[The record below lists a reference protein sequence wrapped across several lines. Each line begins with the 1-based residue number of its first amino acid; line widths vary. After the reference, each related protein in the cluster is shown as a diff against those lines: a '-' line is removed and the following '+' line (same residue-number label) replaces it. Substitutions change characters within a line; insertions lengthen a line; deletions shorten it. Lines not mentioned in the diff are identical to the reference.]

1 MKAATG
7 NAMLMNII
15 IVFLVIV
22 MALLVTSISYTKAFR
37 IKNRIVDIIEY
48 YNGNFDDDNTKAN
61 ITKEINNS
69 LSSVGYR
76 LSGST
81 KCKEVD
87 NKKAIQLDS
96 NYQVCIYE
104 YDNSTRGKY
113 YKVIAYMYFDVPV
126 VGGILNIPVSGE
138 TKVFYE

>member
-48 YNGNFDDDNTKAN
+48 YDGNFSDNETK
-61 ITKEINNS
+61 ITNDINDS
-69 LSSVGYR
+69 LSSVGYK
-76 LSGST
+76 LSGSN
-81 KCKEVD
+81 KCKEID
-87 NKKAIQLDS
+87 NKQALNINS

-104 YDNSTRGKY
+104 YNDSNRGKY

-126 VGGILNIPVSGE
+126 VGGMLNIPVSGE
-138 TKVFYE
+138 TKVFYD

>member
-48 YNGNFDDDNTKAN
+48 YNGDFDDVGTKTN
-61 ITKEINNS
+61 ITNEINNS

-76 LSGST
+76 LSGSN
-81 KCKEVD
+81 KCKEID
-87 NKKAIQLDS
+87 NKKAIQLNS

-104 YDNSTRGKY
+104 YDDSIRGKY

-138 TKVFYE
+138 TKIFYD

>member
-48 YNGNFDDDNTKAN
+48 YDGNFEDDTIKAN
-61 ITKEINNS
+61 ITNEINSS

-76 LSGST
+76 LSGSN
-81 KCKEVD
+81 KCKEID
-87 NKKAIQLDS
+87 NKQALSLNS

-113 YKVIAYMYFDVPV
+113 YRVIAYMYFDVPV
-126 VGGILNIPVSGE
+126 LGGILNIPVSGE
-138 TKVFYE
+138 TKVFYD

>member
-1 MKAATG
+1 MKAAAG

-48 YNGNFDDDNTKAN
+48 YDGNFNDVGTKTN
-61 ITKEINNS
+61 ITNEINNS

-76 LSGST
+76 LSGSK
-81 KCKEVD
+81 KCKEID
-87 NKKAIQLDS
+87 NKKAIELAS

-104 YDNSTRGKY
+104 YDDSTRGKY

-138 TKVFYE
+138 TKVFYD

>member
-7 NAMLMNII
+7 NAMLMNIM
-15 IVFLVIV
+15 IVFMVIV

-48 YNGNFDDDNTKAN
+48 YNGDFNNSKDE
-61 ITKEINNS
+61 ITNEINTS

-76 LSGST
+76 LSSST
-81 KCKEVD
+81 SCKKID
-87 NKKAIQLDS
+87 NKEALSINT

-104 YDNSTRGKY
+104 YNDSNRGKY
-113 YKVIAYMYFDVPV
+113 YKVISYMYFDVPL

>member
-48 YNGNFDDDNTKAN
+48 YDGNFNDVGTKAN
-61 ITKEINNS
+61 ITNEINNS

-76 LSGST
+76 LSGSK
-81 KCKEVD
+81 KCKEID
-87 NKKAIQLDS
+87 NKKAIDLSS

-104 YDNSTRGKY
+104 YDDSTRGKY

-138 TKVFYE
+138 TKVFYD

>member
-48 YNGNFDDDNTKAN
+48 YNGNFDDDDTKAN
-61 ITKEINNS
+61 ITNEINSS

-76 LSGST
+76 LSKNK
-81 KCKEVD
+81 KCKAID
-87 NKKAIQLDS
+87 GKKLLKLDT

-104 YDNSTRGKY
+104 DDASRGKY
-113 YKVIAYMYFDVPV
+113 YKVVAYMYFDIPL

-138 TKVFYE
+138 TKIFYE

>member
-48 YNGNFDDDNTKAN
+48 YDGDFDDVGTKAN
-61 ITKEINNS
+61 ITNEINNS

-76 LSGST
+76 LSGSK
-81 KCKEVD
+81 KCKEID

-126 VGGILNIPVSGE
+126 VGSILNIPVSGE
-138 TKVFYE
+138 TKVFYD

>member
-48 YNGNFDDDNTKAN
+48 YDGDFDDVGTKAN
-61 ITKEINNS
+61 ITNEINNS

-76 LSGST
+76 LSGSK
-81 KCKEVD
+81 KCKEID
-87 NKKAIQLDS
+87 NKKAIELAS

-104 YDNSTRGKY
+104 YDDSTRGKY

-138 TKVFYE
+138 TKVFYD

>member
-15 IVFLVIV
+15 IVFIVIV

-48 YNGNFDDDNTKAN
+48 YNGNFDDATTKTN
-61 ITKEINNS
+61 ITNEINND
-69 LSSVGYR
+69 LSKVGYR
-76 LSGST
+76 ISESN
-81 KCKEVD
+81 KCKEID
-87 NKKAIQLDS
+87 NKSAIQLDS

-104 YDNSTRGKY
+104 YDDSIRGKY
-113 YKVIAYMYFDVPV
+113 YKVVAYMYFDIPII
-126 VGGILNIPVSGE
+126 GGILNIPVSGE
-138 TKVFYE
+138 TKIFYD

>member
-48 YNGNFDDDNTKAN
+48 YDGNFDDAGTKTN
-61 ITKEINNS
+61 ITNEINNS

-76 LSGST
+76 LNGSN
-81 KCKEVD
+81 KCKEID
-87 NKKAIQLDS
+87 NKQAISLNS
-96 NYQVCIYE
+96 SYQVCIYE

-138 TKVFYE
+138 TKVFYD

>member
-15 IVFLVIV
+15 IIFLVIV

-37 IKNRIVDIIEY
+37 IKNRIVDIVEY
-48 YNGNFDDDNTKAN
+48 YNGDFSNNKDN
-61 ITKEINNS
+61 ITNEINTS

-76 LSGST
+76 LSSST
-81 KCKEVD
+81 KCKEID
-87 NKKAIQLDS
+87 EKSALSLDS

-104 YDNSTRGKY
+104 YNDSNRGKY
-113 YKVIAYMYFDVPV
+113 YKVITYMYFDVPII
-126 VGGILNIPVSGE
+126 GGMLNIPVSGE

>member
-48 YNGNFDDDNTKAN
+48 YDGNFSDNEIK
-61 ITKEINNS
+61 ITNDINDS
-69 LSSVGYR
+69 LSSVGYK
-76 LSGST
+76 LSGSN
-81 KCKEVD
+81 KCKEID
-87 NKKAIQLDS
+87 NKQALNINS

-104 YDNSTRGKY
+104 YNDSNRGKY

-126 VGGILNIPVSGE
+126 IGGMLNIPVSGE
-138 TKVFYE
+138 TKVFYD

>member
-48 YNGNFDDDNTKAN
+48 YDGNFNDVGTKAN
-61 ITKEINNS
+61 ITNEINNS
-69 LSSVGYR
+69 LSRGGYR
-76 LSGST
+76 LSGSK
-81 KCKEVD
+81 KCKEID
-87 NKKAIQLDS
+87 NKKAIELAS

-104 YDNSTRGKY
+104 YDDSTRGKY

-138 TKVFYE
+138 TKVFYD

>member
-48 YNGNFDDDNTKAN
+48 YDGNFNDVGTKAN
-61 ITKEINNS
+61 ITNEINNS

-76 LSGST
+76 LSGSN
-81 KCKEVD
+81 KCKEID
-87 NKKAIQLDS
+87 NKKAIQLNS

-104 YDNSTRGKY
+104 YNDSIRGKY

-138 TKVFYE
+138 TKIFYD

>member
-15 IVFLVIV
+15 IIFLVIV

-48 YNGNFDDDNTKAN
+48 YDGDFSTKKDD
-61 ITKEINNS
+61 ITNEINTS

-76 LSGST
+76 LNTT
-81 KCKEVD
+81 KCKMID
-87 NKKAIQLDS
+87 GKNAISLNS

-104 YDNSTRGKY
+104 YNESIRGKY

-126 VGGILNIPVSGE
+126 IGGILNIPVSGE
-138 TKVFYE
+138 TRVFYE

>member
-48 YNGNFDDDNTKAN
+48 YDGNFSDNETK
-61 ITKEINNS
+61 ITNDINDS
-69 LSSVGYR
+69 LISVGYK
-76 LSGST
+76 LSGT
-81 KCKEVD
+81 NKCKEID
-87 NKKAIQLDS
+87 NKQALNINS

-104 YDNSTRGKY
+104 YNDSNRGKY

-126 VGGILNIPVSGE
+126 IGGMLNIPVSGE
-138 TKVFYE
+138 TKVFYD

>member
-48 YNGNFDDDNTKAN
+48 YDGDFDDVGTKAN
-61 ITKEINNS
+61 ITNEINNS

-76 LSGST
+76 LSGSK
-81 KCKEVD
+81 KCKEID

-113 YKVIAYMYFDVPV
+113 YRVIAYMYFDVPV
-126 VGGILNIPVSGE
+126 LGGILNIPVSGE
-138 TKVFYE
+138 TKVFYD

>member
-48 YNGNFDDDNTKAN
+48 YNGNFDDDGTKTN
-61 ITKEINNS
+61 ITNEINNS

-76 LSGST
+76 LSGSN
-81 KCKEVD
+81 KCKEID
-87 NKKAIQLDS
+87 NKKAIQLNS

-104 YDNSTRGKY
+104 YNDSIRGKY

-138 TKVFYE
+138 TKIFYD

>member
-48 YNGNFDDDNTKAN
+48 YDGNFNDVGTKAN
-61 ITKEINNS
+61 ITNEINNS

-76 LSGST
+76 LSGSK
-81 KCKEVD
+81 KCKEID
-87 NKKAIQLDS
+87 NKKAIELAS

-104 YDNSTRGKY
+104 YDDSMRGKY

-138 TKVFYE
+138 TKVFYD

>member
-48 YNGNFDDDNTKAN
+48 YDGNFNDVGTKAN

-76 LSGST
+76 LSGSK
-81 KCKEVD
+81 KCKEID
-87 NKKAIQLDS
+87 NKKAIELAS

-138 TKVFYE
+138 TKVFYD

>member
-48 YNGNFDDDNTKAN
+48 YDGNFDDVGTKTN
-61 ITKEINNS
+61 ITNEINNS
-69 LSSVGYR
+69 LSSVGYK
-76 LSGST
+76 LSGSK
-81 KCKEVD
+81 KCKEID
-87 NKKAIQLDS
+87 NKKAIELAS
-96 NYQVCIYE
+96 NYQVCIYK
-104 YDNSTRGKY
+104 YDDSTRGKY
-113 YKVIAYMYFDVPV
+113 YRVVAYMYFDVPV

-138 TKVFYE
+138 TKVFYD

>member
-22 MALLVTSISYTKAFR
+22 MVLLVTSISYTKAFR

-48 YNGNFDDDNTKAN
+48 YDGNFNDVGTKAN
-61 ITKEINNS
+61 ITNEINNS

-76 LSGST
+76 LSGSK
-81 KCKEVD
+81 KCKEID
-87 NKKAIQLDS
+87 NKKAIELAS

-104 YDNSTRGKY
+104 YDDSMRGKY

-138 TKVFYE
+138 TKVFYD